1 MKTKRKNIFKSLLA
15 LTLALIM
22 VLGVAPISELAG
34 VDLAS
39 LFAPKAEAATYGIYT
54 YEVGTDGTITI
65 TGCDKSAKGAITIP
79 SKIDGKS
86 VTSIGQ
92 RALYKCTGLTSI
104 TIPDSVTRIGIMAFR
119 DCTGLTSITLS
130 NSVTSIGDW
139 AFWGCTGLTSITIPD
154 SVTSIGIWAFL
165 GCTGLTSITLGNS
178 VTSIREGV
186 FDGCTGLISIN
197 VASENNYYS
206 DNNGVLFNKEKTE
219 LIKYPAGKSQTSYTI
234 PNSVTSIGK
243 RAFYKCTGLTSITIP
258 NSVTSIGDWAFDG
271 CTGLT
276 SINVASGNNYYSSIN
291 GVLFNKKK
299 TELIRYPEGKSQTSY
314 TIPNSVTSIG
324 YGAFYG
330 CTDLTSITI
339 PNSVTSIGQRAF
351 YKCTGLTSI
360 TIPNS
365 VTSIGDWAFAG
376 CTGLTSI
383 TIPNSVTSIREG
395 AFDGCTGLTSINVA
409 SGNNYYSSING
420 VLFNKKKTELIRY
433 PEGKSQTSYTIP
445 NSVTSIG
452 DWAFRDCT
460 DLTSITIPNSVTS
473 IEYGAFA
480 GCTGLKD
487 VYYTGTPE
495 QWTKVSIGSNNDC
508 LVNCI
513 VFESGGSVSES
524 NLKTYYGTLED
535 TVIAAVTNGNASW
548 IGGAIIDGKTYNL
561 SRNSKYQSTI
571 DDCKGR
577 KVVFTVKDDEII
589 WIKPAED
596 IKTSIS
602 CSVNTDSVMY
612 SGKKYNSDTANV
624 IVKISNTLC
633 ESDFVGDP
641 EVLANIPELELIIP
655 NAELKID
662 SNNIFSFNGKQIY
675 STPVKTLGL
684 GESETFC
691 VTANVKN
698 KKPENAAE
706 SKVGINCTFNVTQGN
721 RSFSKVA
728 YGAFKI
734 INNGY
739 KEPTQENVNNSG
751 DKEYRDKLAKAAQEL
766 EKATTAF
773 TLEADIS
780 NSLRQIFT
788 QEQLDLIARMIL
800 CEAAMKGAPEETFR
814 EELERKVIEKVFSI
828 NTRWIRLFN
837 DKIVV
842 TVAMKTQKYGVVQ
855 VEFTYNRQQSL
866 LNNKPYAFYGNV
878 EYKIIKS
885 DKKLPDSVN
894 LSGPTGAIYMADMS
908 AFCKAAYSVAESELK
923 RSYNKVWGDGAN
935 EAADIIFGKSVN
947 NILSKTKYGS
957 VSGLAWAIMTA
968 PAKEVKIKCPVD
980 IYVYDKDN
988 KLVAAVEDN
997 KVTLSDPNVDIS
1009 VDGDTKTVML
1019 YDETY
1024 RIEYK
1029 SAAES
1034 TMDIVISEFAGY
1046 DQLLKTTTFEKVPL
1060 KIGVNYTQNIDNTY
1074 MNDSEYSLTSNEE
1087 DKILPTETKLELHAH
1102 TSSSEWK
1109 VGREATC
1116 AEYGWNYN
1124 YCDECNEWYD
1134 VITTTD
1140 HTFGSWQTVTAPTV
1154 DSEGLE
1160 KRVCSKCGAEET
1172 RAISKLEPVQVTDI
1186 ELDITQKSLNVGDT
1200 FTLTATL
1207 KPNDATDKSVTW
1219 SSSDT
1224 SVATVDENGVVTA
1237 VSEGTATITAT
1248 ASNGVEASCSVTV
1261 KQKGDS
1267 FFKKILN
1274 IILAPFRAIIN
1285 LFKKLFG
1292 K

>member
-22 VLGVAPISELAG
+22 VLGVAPLSELAG
-34 VDLAS
+34 VDWAS
-39 LFAPKAEAATYGIYT
+39 LFAPKAEAAEKTYKVGDIVEFGSYPQSKVTDSSLVSALDGVSKNWVSYGYYSGDGSDGSMKPGDWMKYADFTYNGTKYRAVTFSQYRPYETSDASSSGNSYQDDNGYITNNVYYFKYEPLKWRVLDPSTGLVLCESIIDSQAYSNTEYIYGTDPYYKQSGYHTACWNDAEHTHYATDYATSSIRAWLNDDFYNIAFSSSQKASILTSELDNKAYTTSRSKLDSETTYDKVFLLSWSEMQNTTYGFSSSSARQAK
-54 YEVGTDGTITI
+54 GTDYAKCQGLWVNSSNE
-65 TGCDKSAKGAITIP
+65 CSSQRLRSAGYYSHNTC
-79 SKIDGKS
+79 S
-86 VTSIGQ
+86 VFSG
-92 RALYKCTGLTSI
+92 
-104 TIPDSVTRIGIMAFR
+104 
-119 DCTGLTSITLS
+119 
-130 NSVTSIGDW
+130 GD
-139 AFWGCTGLTSITIPD
+139 
-154 SVTSIGIWAFL
+154 
-165 GCTGLTSITLGNS
+165 LGNGG
-178 VTSIREGV
+178 GV
-186 FDGCTGLISIN
+186 DDASFGVCPALKISN
-197 VASENNYYS
+197 
-206 DNNGVLFNKEKTE
+206 L
-219 LIKYPAGKSQTSYTI
+219 
-234 PNSVTSIGK
+234 
-243 RAFYKCTGLTSITIP
+243 
-258 NSVTSIGDWAFDG
+258 
-271 CTGLT
+271 
-276 SINVASGNNYYSSIN
+276 ASG
-291 GVLFNKKK
+291 
-299 TELIRYPEGKSQTSY
+299 T
-314 TIPNSVTSIG
+314 
-324 YGAFYG
+324 
-330 CTDLTSITI
+330 
-339 PNSVTSIGQRAF
+339 
-351 YKCTGLTSI
+351 
-360 TIPNS
+360 
-365 VTSIGDWAFAG
+365 
-376 CTGLTSI
+376 
-383 TIPNSVTSIREG
+383 
-395 AFDGCTGLTSINVA
+395 
-409 SGNNYYSSING
+409 
-420 VLFNKKKTELIRY
+420 
-433 PEGKSQTSYTIP
+433 
-445 NSVTSIG
+445 
-452 DWAFRDCT
+452 
-460 DLTSITIPNSVTS
+460 
-473 IEYGAFA
+473 
-480 GCTGLKD
+480 
-487 VYYTGTPE
+487 
-495 QWTKVSIGSNNDC
+495 
-508 LVNCI
+508 
-513 VFESGGSVSES
+513 FEPGGFEPGETS
-524 NLKTYYGTLED
+524 NLKTYYGTFED
-535 TVIAAVTNGNASW
+535 TVIATVINGNASW
-548 IGGAIIDGKTYNL
+548 IGGAIIDGKTYKL
-561 SRNSKYQSTI
+561 SRDSKYQSTI
-571 DDCKGR
+571 NNCKGK

-602 CSVNTDSVMY
+602 CSVNPVSVMY
-612 SGKKYNSDTANV
+612 SGKKYSSDTADV

-706 SKVGINCTFNVTQGN
+706 PKVGINCTFNVTQGN

-780 NSLRQIFT
+780 NSLKQIFT
-788 QEQLDLIARMIL
+788 QEQLDFIARMIL
-800 CEAAMKGAPEETFR
+800 CEAAMKGAPEETFQ
-814 EELERKVIEKVFSI
+814 EELERKVIEKVFKI
-828 NTRWIRLFN
+828 NTRWLRLFN

-980 IYVYDKDN
+980 IYVYDKNN

-997 KVTLSDPNVDIS
+997 KVTLSDVNVDIS

-1019 YDETY
+1019 YDDTY

-1034 TMDIVISEFAGY
+1034 TMDVVISEFAGN

-1074 MNDSEYSLTSNEE
+1074 MDDSEYSLTSNEE
-1087 DKILPTETKLELHAH
+1087 EKILPTETKLELHAH

-1124 YCDECNEWYD
+1124 YCDECNEWYE
-1134 VITTTD
+1134 VITTVD
-1140 HTFGSWQTVTAPTV
+1140 HTFGSWQIVTEPTV

-1172 RAISKLEPVQVTDI
+1172 RAISKLEPVQVTDV
-1186 ELDITQKSLNVGDT
+1186 ELDITQKALNVGDT
-1200 FTLTATL
+1200 FTLTATV
-1207 KPNDATDKSVTW
+1207 KPDNATDKSVTW
-1219 SSSDT
+1219 SSSNT

-1248 ASNGVEASCSVTV
+1248 ASNGVEASCTVTV

-1267 FFKKILN
+1267 ILKKIFKFIFN